1 MNHDSLPAR
10 LRALPTKVSE
20 QQVERRLSARGCDV
34 LFVTADAGLEH
45 PMHQHDTHNLTGIV
59 SGEMTLVT
67 EDGEQKVGP
76 AEWYETRP
84 GEMHG
89 VRFDADTV
97 SIELRFADS
106 PQR

>member
-1 MNHDSLPAR
+1 MDHDSLPAA
-10 LRALPTKVSE
+10 LRALPVKVGE

-34 LFVTADAGLEH
+34 LFVTAEAGLEH
-45 PMHQHDTHNLTGIV
+45 PMHHHDTHNVTVIV
-59 SGEMTLVT
+59 SGGLTVVT

-76 AEWYETRP
+76 AEWYETHS

-89 VRFDADTV
+89 IRFDADTV

-106 PQR
+106 PQ